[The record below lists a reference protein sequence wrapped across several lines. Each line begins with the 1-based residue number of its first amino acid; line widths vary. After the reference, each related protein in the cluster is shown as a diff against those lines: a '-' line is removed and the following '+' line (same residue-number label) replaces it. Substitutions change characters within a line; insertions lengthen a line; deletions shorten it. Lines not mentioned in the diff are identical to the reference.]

1 MPLTRNEV
9 MYLSAGIAIGALAGA
24 NFNKIRDALA
34 PVLGA
39 VGAQLGDSYS
49 GIAQKIAEQ
58 VETLQDTLAEA
69 KIKTEA
75 A

>member
-9 MYLSAGIAIGALAGA
+9 LYLSAGIAIGALAGA

-39 VGAQLGDSYS
+39 VGAQLGDSYA
-49 GIAQKIAEQ
+49 GIAQKVAEQ
-58 VETLQDTLAEA
+58 VESLQDTLAEA
-69 KIKTEA
+69 GVKSDA

>member
-24 NFNKIRDALA
+24 NFNKLRDALA

-39 VGAQLGDSYS
+39 IGTQLGDQYA
-49 GIAQKIAEQ
+49 GVAQQVAEK
-58 VETLQDTLAEA
+58 VESLQDTLAEA
-69 KIKTEA
+69 RVKTDA